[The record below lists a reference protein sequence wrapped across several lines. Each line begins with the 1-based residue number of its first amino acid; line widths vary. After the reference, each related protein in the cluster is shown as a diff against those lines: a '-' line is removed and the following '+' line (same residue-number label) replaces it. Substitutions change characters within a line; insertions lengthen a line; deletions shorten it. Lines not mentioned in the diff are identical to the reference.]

1 MLNWHII
8 DKNILYPTIQIFMHY
23 MEKDI
28 DAITATCSLLFNTRV
43 TEGHINRLKTIKR
56 MMY

>member
-1 MLNWHII
+1 
-8 DKNILYPTIQIFMHY
+8 MHY